1 MQKTKGISIGI
12 KSTYADAITPILPSI
27 IALRTQ
33 QRPGCQSRNPD
44 PGFKWDKYLRFLGNP
59 NISLWYKENFKTVSN
74 TGCKIQE
81 MRNQIVLSLKNLSGT
96 LFSSSMPASQEVAET
111 FFDDLQISFTVSS
124 SYVKNR
130 RLRNQIQRVMGI
142 SDFRLT
148 KLSLDPYMCVFHS
161 S

>member
-1 MQKTKGISIGI
+1 
-12 KSTYADAITPILPSI
+12 
-27 IALRTQ
+27 
-33 QRPGCQSRNPD
+33 
-44 PGFKWDKYLRFLGNP
+44 
-59 NISLWYKENFKTVSN
+59 
-74 TGCKIQE
+74 
-81 MRNQIVLSLKNLSGT
+81 
-96 LFSSSMPASQEVAET
+96 MPASQEVAET
-111 FFDDLQISFTVSS
+111 FFEDLQISFTVSS